1 MAFRVEITAR
11 AKGDVDVILRWLLSP
26 QAGDAARRWFQGLT
40 DAVASLSN
48 FPGRCS
54 LAPESAVVPFKVRQ
68 LTYGRKPRVY
78 RVLFTIENDAVI
90 VHHTRHGRQKSLPV
104 IDRS

>member
-11 AKGDVDVILRWLLSP
+11 AKGNVDVILRWLLSR

-40 DAVASLSN
+40 DVVASLSN
-48 FPGRCS
+48 FPSRCS

-78 RVLFTIENDAVI
+78 RVPSTIENDAVI